1 MMKLLVTGFNGF
13 VAGSILTQAPTDWE
27 VHGIGRSAMP
37 DSTGNIRYHHLDML
51 DEKALKTVFMD
62 IRPNAVIHAAGI
74 ANIDF
79 CENNRAI
86 AYAVNVGAT
95 ERIGAL
101 CADINAKLVL
111 CSTDTVF
118 DGQKS
123 FYTEQD
129 ALSSVNYYG
138 ETKIKAEQVVKDAGA
153 AHVVARLA
161 LVMGLPVMGTGNSF
175 LAEMI
180 AKLENREP
188 LKMATNEIRTPVD
201 VISLGAA
208 LLELASSDFT
218 GTIHL
223 SGNSRV
229 NRFEMANR
237 IAAALGFSGEK
248 ILPIN
253 SSELKGRAPRPAD
266 VSLSNEKAR
275 SILKTPFLSLEEGL
289 KLSLEKANK
298 KIKTASKI

>member
-1 MMKLLVTGFNGF
+1 MKLLVTGFNGF
-13 VAGSILTQAPTDWE
+13 VAGSIFAQAPDNWE
-27 VHGIGRSAMP
+27 VHGIGRSAIP
-37 DSTGNIRYHHLDML
+37 ENEGKIRYHQVDML
-51 DEKALKTVFMD
+51 DAKALNAVFSFISPD
-62 IRPNAVIHAAGI
+62 AVIHAAGI

-79 CENNRAI
+79 CENNRAT

-95 ERIGAL
+95 ERISAL
-101 CADINAKLVL
+101 CDDIDARLVF

-129 ALSSVNYYG
+129 PLSSVNFYG
-138 ETKIKAEQVVKDAGA
+138 ETKIKAEQVVRDGGA
-153 AHVVARLA
+153 RNVVARLA

-180 AKLENREP
+180 TKLESQEP

-237 IAAALGFSGEK
+237 IATALGFSGEK
-248 ILPIN
+248 VFPID

-289 KLSLEKANK
+289 KLSMEKSNK
-298 KIKTASKI
+298 KIKTARQI

>member
-1 MMKLLVTGFNGF
+1 MKLLVTGFNGF
-13 VAGSILTQAPTDWE
+13 VAGSILAQAPSDWE
-27 VHGIGRSAMP
+27 VHGIGRSAIP
-37 DSTGNIRYHHLDML
+37 VDTGKIHYHLIDML
-51 DEKALKTVFMD
+51 DEKALKVAFAD
-62 IRPNAVIHAAGI
+62 IRPDAVIHAAGI

-79 CENNRAI
+79 CENNRAT

-95 ERIGAL
+95 ERISSF
-101 CADINAKLVL
+101 CADIGAKLVF

-123 FYTEQD
+123 FYTEHD

-138 ETKIKAEQVVKDAGA
+138 ETKIKAEQLVRDAGPGN
-153 AHVVARLA
+153 VVARLA
-161 LVMGLPVMGTGNSF
+161 LVMGIPVMGTGNSF

-180 AKLENREP
+180 GKLQNKEP

-201 VISLGAA
+201 VVTLGAA
-208 LLELASSDFT
+208 LLELAASDFT

-237 IAAALGFSGEK
+237 IAAALGFSGSK
-248 ILPIN
+248 IDPIN
-253 SSELKGRAPRPAD
+253 SSELKGRAPRPSD

-275 SILKTPFLSLEEGL
+275 SILKTPFLSLEDGL
-289 KLSLEKANK
+289 KLSLEKGNRK
-298 KIKTASKI
+298 FTTTN